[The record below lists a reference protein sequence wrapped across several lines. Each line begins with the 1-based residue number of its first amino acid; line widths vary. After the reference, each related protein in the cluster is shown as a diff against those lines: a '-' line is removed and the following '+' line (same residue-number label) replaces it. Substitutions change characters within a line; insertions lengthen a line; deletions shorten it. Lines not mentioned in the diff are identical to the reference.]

1 MPLIKPGQPK
11 KRTKRTVPRSQ
22 EIPTAAPRGDLER
35 LFVSEVRLNI
45 LKLFLLK
52 SAVKYH
58 VREITRRVDAEINA
72 VRRELDNL
80 HEIGILERTPQK
92 NRLVYSLRENF
103 PGMFELLGLLVK
115 DAGLGKAII
124 QGRGL
129 GDIKLAFISVPFLM
143 GRQASAN
150 DIDLLIVGQV
160 PVRKIAEIVKEE
172 EKSREQE
179 INYAVLSEREF
190 NELKKRR
197 DPLILTA
204 LLQPK
209 VILTPNSHE
218 YLSL

>member
-1 MPLIKPGQPK
+1 MALIKPGSAAR
-11 KRTKRTVPRSQ
+11 RTRKAVTRTPMEASSK
-22 EIPTAAPRGDLER
+22 GDLKR
-35 LFVSEVRLNI
+35 LFVSQVRLDI

-58 VREITRRVDAEINA
+58 VREITRQVGAEINA

-80 HEIGILERTPQK
+80 LTIGLLERTPQK
-92 NRLVYSLRENF
+92 NRLVYTLKKEY
-103 PGMFELLGLLVK
+103 PHLIEVLGLLVK
-115 DAGLGKAII
+115 DEGLGKALG
-124 QGRGL
+124 GRGV
-129 GDIKLAFISVPFLM
+129 GDVKFAFISVPFLL
-143 GRQASAN
+143 GRVATPN
-150 DIDLLIVGQV
+150 DIDILMVGSVQMRRV
-160 PVRKIAEIVKEE
+160 GEIVKAE
-172 EKSREQE
+172 EKRRGQE

-197 DPLILTA
+197 DPLILSA